1 LMRAADTEAKTRE
14 LAGPEE
20 STREQ
25 QLP

>member
-1 LMRAADTEAKTRE
+1 MRAGDTEAKTRE